1 MKCAFES
8 PRIHP
13 ERKIYM
19 FVLGLQGSPRS
30 KGNTSTLLSAFL
42 DQVEALGG
50 HVQNLDV
57 TKMKVLPCRG
67 CGNCEKKG
75 YCPLDDDMQTVYP
88 LLRKADLVVLATP
101 IYFYGPTAQMKLFI
115 DRSQAL
121 WSRKYSLGMEDPGR
135 KWRQGFLLAVGAT
148 KGKNIFDGTNLTA
161 KYFFDAIGASF
172 QGTLGYRKVENLGD
186 IDSHPTAL
194 ADAKSK
200 AKELSMPFLDRKK
213 VLFVCTENSCR
224 SQMAA
229 AFARKMAGDKIE
241 VESAGSDPA
250 NDVNPMMEKVM
261 AEKRVDMAYFKP
273 SAISDLAHKWQ
284 PEAVISMG
292 CEVACPTFP
301 GAVTEDWDLPDPSK
315 ESIDF
320 MRNIRDQVEKR
331 VEDFILR
338 RVP

>member
-1 MKCAFES
+1 
-8 PRIHP
+8 
-13 ERKIYM
+13 M
-19 FVLGLQGSPRS
+19 FVLGLQGSPRG

-42 DQVEALGG
+42 DEVEKLGG
-50 HVQNLDV
+50 RVKNLDV
-57 TKMKVLPCRG
+57 TRMKVLPCLG
-67 CGNCEKKG
+67 CGTCEKKG
-75 YCPLDDDMQTVYP
+75 YCPRDDDMQTMYP
-88 LLRKADLVVLATP
+88 LLWKADLVVLATP

-172 QGTLGYRKVENLGD
+172 EGTLGYRKVENVGD

-194 ADAKSK
+194 TDARAK
-200 AKELSMPFLDRKK
+200 AKVLVTPFLNRKK
-213 VLFVCTENSCR
+213 VLFVCTENACR

-229 AFARKMAGDKIE
+229 AFTRKMAGDRFE

-250 NDVNPMMEKVM
+250 RKINPIMEKVM
-261 AEKRVDMAYFKP
+261 AEKGIDMAYLKP
-273 SAISDLAHKWQ
+273 SAISDLPHKWQ
-284 PEAVISMG
+284 PEAVVSMG

-301 GAVTEDWDLPDPSK
+301 RSVTEDWDLPDPSK

-320 MRNIRDQVEKR
+320 MRNVRDQVEKR
-331 VEDFILR
+331 VEDFILK